1 MKRVLIAL
9 PLIAI
14 AGVFDLESLS
24 IPIAIMLFWP
34 VKNAIIPARS
44 E

>member
-14 AGVFDLESLS
+14 AGAYDLESVLVAVG
-24 IPIAIMLFWP
+24 ILLLWP
-34 VKNAIIPARS
+34 VKARLLPR
-44 E
+44 